1 MVSPAARKEAA
12 LCFVEKYEVSER
24 RACRVA
30 SSARSTQRYNSIRVV
45 DPKLVERMRAVAYER
60 PRFGYR
66 RVHVMLRREGFLVG
80 LRRVRRLYRLEGL
93 AVRRRKRKRVAV
105 HMRCPIVL
113 PARANERW
121 SMDFVH
127 DQVADGRRFRT
138 LNIVD
143 DFTRECLAIE
153 VGTSL
158 PSIHVTRVLDGLA
171 AERGLPRSIVV
182 DNGTEFTSVTF
193 DQWAHRHGVHI
204 RFIEPG
210 KPVQNAYAES
220 FNGRFRDECLNQEW
234 FPTLAEARSTIE
246 VWRRDYNA
254 VRPHSSLQNLS
265 PSQFALKIKMD
276 LSKDVNTR
284 FQ

>member
-1 MVSPAARKEAA
+1 MVNPAVRKEAA
-12 LCFVEKYEVSER
+12 HYLVETYEVSER
-24 RACRVA
+24 RACRVV

-45 DPKLVERMRAVAYER
+45 DSKLVERMRAVAYER

-66 RVHVMLRREGFLVG
+66 RVHVMLRREGFLAG
-80 LRRVRRLYRLEGL
+80 QRRVRRLYRLEGL
-93 AVRRRKRKRVAV
+93 TVRRRKRKRVAA
-105 HMRCPIVL
+105 HMRCPITL
-113 PARANERW
+113 PAGANERW

-138 LNIVD
+138 LNVVD

-158 PSIHVTRVLDGLA
+158 PSMHVTRVLDGLA
-171 AERGLPRSIVV
+171 AERGLPKSIVV
-182 DNGTEFTSVTF
+182 DNGSEFTSIVF
-193 DQWAHRHGVHI
+193 DQWAHRHGVHV

-210 KPVQNAYAES
+210 QPVQNAYAES

-234 FPTLAEARSTIE
+234 FTSIADARKTIE
-246 VWRRDYNA
+246 AWRRDYNE
-254 VRPHSSLQNLS
+254 VRPHSSLRGL
-265 PSQFALKIKMD
+265 PPCEFALRMRRE
-276 LSKDVNTR
+276 LNSEVNLR